1 MLAHIEAYIDFEADE
16 VSDVTS
22 AAYTNLLKDAEI
34 FKEKIMKFLEEGQ
47 ISESIREGLKVSIIG
62 PPNAGKSTLMNLL
75 AKRRVSIVSATPGTT
90 RDLVS
95 TTMNLFGQ
103 HVVLTDT
110 AGLRTQTSDQIEIEG
125 IEMAQN

>member
-95 TTMNLFGQ
+95 TTMNLFG
-103 HVVLTDT
+103 
-110 AGLRTQTSDQIEIEG
+110 
-125 IEMAQN
+125 

>member
-1 MLAHIEAYIDFEADE
+1 MLAHVEAYIDFEADE

-22 AAYTNLLKDAEI
+22 AAYTNLLKDAET

-95 TTMNLFGQ
+95 TTMNLFG
-103 HVVLTDT
+103 
-110 AGLRTQTSDQIEIEG
+110 
-125 IEMAQN
+125 